1 MSQPPTGT
9 VTFLFTDID
18 GSTERW
24 ERQREAIQAALPSK
38 ATSPRYS
45 GPFSTHAATSSSKAT
60 DGLAAALAY
69 LEVLWTPITE
79 PPRRVSGVNQ
89 LAKPTGEPAA

>member
-60 DGLAAALAY
+60 DG
-69 LEVLWTPITE
+69 P
-79 PPRRVSGVNQ
+79 PPRTRISKCCGHQ
-89 LAKPTGEPAA
+89 SSSLRAAYQE